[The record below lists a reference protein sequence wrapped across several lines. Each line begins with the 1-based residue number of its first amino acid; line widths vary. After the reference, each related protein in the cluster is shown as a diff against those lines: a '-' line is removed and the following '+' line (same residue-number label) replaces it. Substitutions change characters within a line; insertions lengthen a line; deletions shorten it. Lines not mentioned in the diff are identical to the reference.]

1 MINLESYNYI
11 VKSIKEIVVIN
22 GKEYKR
28 MEFKESFITMYEAA
42 RYFFRMKPKVKIL

>member
-22 GKEYKR
+22 GKEYK
-28 MEFKESFITMYEAA
+28 EWNLKNH
-42 RYFFRMKPKVKIL
+42 L